1 MLHTSNTETGP
12 DLTQLKQL
20 ACETRDQLKSVR
32 ARAHRLCG
40 LLNDRR
46 SDASP
51 SQQDDGWFYYYV

>member
-20 ACETRDQLKSVR
+20 ARETHDQIKSVR

-40 LLNDRR
+40 LLNNQR
-46 SDASP
+46 SEAAP
-51 SQQDDGWFYYYV
+51 SQQDDGWFYYV